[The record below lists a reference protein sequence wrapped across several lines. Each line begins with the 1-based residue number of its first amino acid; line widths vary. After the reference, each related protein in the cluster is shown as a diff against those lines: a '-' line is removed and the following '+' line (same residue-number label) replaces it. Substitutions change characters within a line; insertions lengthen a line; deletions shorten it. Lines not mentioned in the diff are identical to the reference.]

1 MMRGLV
7 SRQKVDKIF
16 TEEIE
21 HLEELRSDS
30 YLWTDLTEEERD
42 RVQTECEQRISLLK
56 KVEGRILTE

>member
-7 SRQKVDKIF
+7 SRKKVDKVF
-16 TEEIE
+16 TEEIKQ
-21 HLEELRSDS
+21 LEELRSDS